1 MQKKNGFPLKRLVF
15 DAVLMAVFFALSRL
29 SVTIYGV
36 KLTFDSLAVV
46 ICAMLFGPVDAFLV
60 GFLGE
65 FLSQLLGQYGLTAT
79 TLLWVLPP
87 ALRGLIVGLAVVLLK
102 KSMSLDTIIHKKRPY
117 VYYIVCIVAAVLT
130 SLGNTAAYYVD
141 SKMFGYYNYALI
153 FGVLGVRILSGIL
166 SALLTA
172 TAALP
177 ILIALQRANLIPTS
191 RQQETNIKEA

>member
-1 MQKKNGFPLKRLVF
+1 MQKKNRFSLRRLVF

-29 SVTIYGV
+29 SITIYGV
-36 KLTFDSLAVV
+36 KITFDSLAVT
-46 ICAMLFGPVDAFLV
+46 IPAMLFGPVDAFLV

-79 TLLWVLPP
+79 TVLWMLPP
-87 ALRGLIVGLAVVLLK
+87 ALRGLVIGLAVIALK
-102 KSMSLDTIIHKKRPY
+102 KAMSLDTIIHEKRPY
-117 VYYIVCIVAAVLT
+117 VYYLVCIVAAVLT

-153 FGVLGVRILSGIL
+153 FGVLGVRILSGVL

-177 ILIALQRANLIPTS
+177 ILVALRRANLIPTPQKS
-191 RQQETNIKEA
+191 ENKTKEA